1 MSTLKVKLYWLFN
14 WGRGEL
20 PQATS
25 ADIVWVRLEST
36 LDARAGAMMY
46 PVLALSTID
55 GVGTNSLE
63 ADATWVFSRLV
74 QLPRSAS
81 KTNHYLCLA
90 QVDAKTLSF

>member
-1 MSTLKVKLYWLFN
+1 MITFKVKLYWLYN
-14 WGRGEL
+14 WARGKL

-46 PVLALSTID
+46 SVLALSTID
-55 GVGTNSLE
+55 GTNSLE
-63 ADATWVFSRLV
+63 ADATWVFPRLA